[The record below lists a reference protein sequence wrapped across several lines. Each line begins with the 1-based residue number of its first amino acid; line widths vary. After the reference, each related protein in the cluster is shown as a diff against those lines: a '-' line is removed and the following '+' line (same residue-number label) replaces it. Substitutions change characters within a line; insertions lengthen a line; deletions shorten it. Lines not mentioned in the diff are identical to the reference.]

1 MNRDIFIKRK
11 KKAPIVPVL
20 VLCAVVAGLIAAG
33 YYAVGYFRE
42 TAVAVQQAGAA
53 SSMDE
58 ARALLEKGDPAGAR
72 AIAAPLA
79 ATGADSD
86 ALAFM
91 AQVEREAGDL
101 AQAEAYL
108 RQFADGF
115 PNHPDRPKALV
126 QLGAILEGL
135 GRDDDARGIYVGVKE
150 TAPPALRA
158 PALAGLARLAH
169 KQGNLEEAQALSRQA
184 VDDAPW
190 DSPEWNEA
198 AEVLGQVNVALIFS
212 TKQTA
217 DSEYYTVT
225 AGDNLT
231 DIGKK
236 LNTTQGLL
244 TRANGLS
251 DDATLRVGDRLK
263 YTHKDFRIVIERET
277 RRLFLYD
284 GGGLFKVY
292 KAGLGREGKET
303 ALGAYRIGNK
313 QKDPDWFK
321 PGEGRIPYGDP
332 RNELGTRWM
341 PLVPEEADLPR
352 DLGIHGTWADES
364 IGEFSSS
371 GCARMSN
378 ADVEE
383 LFDLVVRATPVDIVD
398 RQQPTGA

>member
-1 MNRDIFIKRK
+1 M
-11 KKAPIVPVL
+11 L
-20 VLCAVVAGLIAAG
+20 VLCAVVGGVIYAG
-33 YYAVGYFRE
+33 YYAAGYFRE
-42 TAVAVQQAGAA
+42 TAVTAQRAGAV
-53 SSMDE
+53 STLDE
-58 ARALLEKGDPAGAR
+58 ARGLLEKGDPAAAR
-72 AIAAPLA
+72 TIVAPLA
-79 ATGADSD
+79 EKGADPD
-86 ALAFM
+86 ALLLM
-91 AQVEREAGDL
+91 ARIEREAGDWVK
-101 AQAEAYL
+101 AETFL
-108 RQFADGF
+108 RKFADGF
-115 PNHPDRPKALV
+115 ASHPERPRALV
-126 QLGAILEGL
+126 QLGGALEAL
-135 GRDDDARGIYVGVKE
+135 GRDDEARGVYVGVKE

-158 PALAGLARLAH
+158 PALTGLARLAE

-184 VDDAPW
+184 VDEAPW
-190 DSPEWNEA
+190 DSAEWNEA
-198 AEVLGQVNVALIFS
+198 ADVLGRVNVALIFS

-217 DSEYYTVT
+217 DAEYYTVT

-244 TRANGLS
+244 TRANGLA

-303 ALGAYRIGNK
+303 ALGSYRIGNK

-341 PLVPEEADLPR
+341 PLVPEVADLPR
-352 DLGIHGTWADES
+352 DLGIHGTWADDS

-371 GCARMSN
+371 GCARMTN

-383 LFDLVVRATPVDIVD
+383 LFDLVVRATPVEIVD
-398 RQQPTGA
+398 RQQPAGA